1 MKIPALYRLDVFVF
15 ISFWNISLFKVSNL
29 SKLHLT
35 SILQQESWSNPVT
48 KSDEQIVD
56 FHFQKPWLYD
66 KSVINVSN
74 KPLVNLSDI
83 LLFWCLLWPLLQP
96 ACKTGQ
102 EKDVIFIPHAPNFLP
117 NFWTR
122 DWWKTKANVKWCNN
136 WLFHDKQWTYIFCF
150 CMDFRI
156 LFLSC
161 FHTVYWHLDS
171 RYFSEVVLAYY
182 KINTIKKKLFI
193 SVINR
198 RVC

>member
-1 MKIPALYRLDVFVF
+1 MPTLCITRKLEWKYQRCIGWMFFVF
-15 ISFWNISLFKVSNL
+15 ISFWNISLFKVSSL
-29 SKLHLT
+29 SKLPLT
-35 SILQQESWSNPVT
+35 SILQQESWSNTVT

-117 NFWTR
+117 NFWIR
-122 DWWKTKANVKWCNN
+122 DWWKTKANVKWCTIDFFTISNELTFSAFV
-136 WLFHDKQWTYIFCF
+136 WILGFCF
-150 CMDFRI
+150 FAVFI
-156 LFLSC
+156 L
-161 FHTVYWHLDS
+161 YID
-171 RYFSEVVLAYY
+171 
-182 KINTIKKKLFI
+182 I
-193 SVINR
+193 
-198 RVC
+198 